1 MLMRPTQALCIAL
14 FVGLA
19 GLGALTAP
27 AGAQVT
33 ATAVASGQF
42 QDADARHQGA
52 GTAVLAQTSDGRT
65 VLQFGDFSVTPGPD
79 LEVWLVAADAPATS
93 AAVLASQWVSLGS
106 LQSANGEQTYEIPAD
121 VDASAYGS
129 VVIWCEDFSVLF
141 ATATLN

>member
-1 MLMRPTQALCIAL
+1 MRILPIAALC
-14 FVGLA
+14 VGLA
-19 GLGALTAP
+19 GLGGITPP
-27 AGAQVT
+27 AEAQVT
-33 ATAVASGQF
+33 ATAMASGQF

-52 GTAVLAQTSDGRT
+52 GTATLAQTSDGRI

-79 LEVWLVAADAPATS
+79 LEVWLVAADAPSTS

-106 LQSANGEQTYEIPAD
+106 LQSASGAQTYEIPAN

-141 ATATLN
+141 AVASLR

>member
-1 MLMRPTQALCIAL
+1 MRLLLPTLALC
-14 FVGLA
+14 A
-19 GLGALTAP
+19 GLGAFASAP
-27 AGAQVT
+27 QAQTT

-65 VLQFGDFSVTPGPD
+65 VLQFQGFSVTPGPD
-79 LEVWLVAADAPATS
+79 LEVWLVVDEAPGTS

-106 LQSANGEQTYEIPAD
+106 LQSASGAQTYEIPSN
-121 VDASAYGS
+121 VDATAYGS

-141 ATATLN
+141 ATASLR